1 MAPPFVFEPLRE
13 TFLLPVTPG
22 TQSRG
27 TYYVTCPNCKKTVKK
42 GTSCCGSKRAISP
55 SGKVTFNRRKE
66 GLPGAKFFRRSSHRA
81 W

>member
-27 TYYVTCPNCKKTVKK
+27 TYYVTCPNCKKPVKK
-42 GTSCCGSKRAISP
+42 RTSCCGSKRAISP
-55 SGKVTFNRRKE
+55 SGLLTEHDNFDKAHESDKPDE
-66 GLPGAKFFRRSSHRA
+66 
-81 W
+81 